1 MGENWVIFALLLH
14 RCACLKL
21 LLWITETSKFASLLS
36 FIFQSHGNK
45 QLKIAQACGW
55 KVSNCFR
62 LSLEGNEH
70 NETMFEIKSLD
81 NSYVLNTFWKV
92 CLQCSLLKPVRIL
105 QKSLLNLCG
114 TLLGWLSLY
123 FVFVSLLNF
132 SALSVRDVTPSFAD
146 CAM

>member
-36 FIFQSHGNK
+36 FIFQPHGNK

-70 NETMFEIKSLD
+70 NETMFEIKSLY

-105 QKSLLNLCG
+105 QKSLLDFCG

-123 FVFVSLLNF
+123 FVFCEFTKFF
-132 SALSVRDVTPSFAD
+132 SFKCYPFICRLCHVVV
-146 CAM
+146 